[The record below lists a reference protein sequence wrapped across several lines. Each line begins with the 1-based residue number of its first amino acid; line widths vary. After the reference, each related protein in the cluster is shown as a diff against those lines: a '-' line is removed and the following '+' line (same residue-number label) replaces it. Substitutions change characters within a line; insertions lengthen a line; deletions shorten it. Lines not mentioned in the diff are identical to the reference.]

1 MPLADYDLEERVK
14 KELETVPPGRWREV
28 LDFVRF
34 LKLRPGQVA
43 VKTVPASNLD
53 RLTGLV
59 DWGGDALV
67 DSERLYDDCS

>member
-1 MPLADYDLEERVK
+1 MALVDADLRDQMK
-14 KELETVPPGRWREV
+14 KELETLPPACWREV

-34 LKLRPGQVA
+34 LKHRPERLA
-43 VKTVPASNLD
+43 VKTLPASDLD